1 MMSGSC
7 GQGMSEPD
15 RGFALHYRLIV
26 TEGNFLQANKLFME
40 YMCIKYTQ
48 SIVKLDHHENVS
60 SLPFTTINGYN
71 GIHTIQCKALVSNGP
86 DA

>member
-48 SIVKLDHHENVS
+48 SIVKLDLRI
-60 SLPFTTINGYN
+60 SLLN
-71 GIHTIQCKALVSNGP
+71 IQCKCLSVTM
-86 DA
+86 